1 MILKILQMGPMTDEQ
16 LVERFASMDIA
27 ASPSGIRSRRAEL
40 VRAGKVVEDGESKT
54 RAGNTCSVWRLA

>member
-1 MILKILQMGPMTDEQ
+1 MTDEQ

-40 VRAGKVVEDGESKT
+40 VRAGQVIEDGESKT